1 MDVLGTEDKA
11 DLLAL
16 FKGVGG
22 GDLVLIALGGE
33 GHIVNARGDGLGVEV
48 VLDVRDLD
56 LLAVFE
62 GPRRRAGP
70 GLKVG
75 VERDA
80 LLNVLDLFE
89 EVLPDRPCSRRGSA
103 LRRAP

>member
-1 MDVLGTEDKA
+1 MDVLWTEDKA

-80 LLNVLDLFE
+80 LLNVLDLLKKFI
-89 EVLPDRPCSRRGSA
+89 A
-103 LRRAP
+103 

>member
-1 MDVLGTEDKA
+1 MDVFGTEDKA

-48 VLDVRDLD
+48 VLDIRDLD

-75 VERDA
+75 VEGDA
-80 LLNVLDLFE
+80 LLNVLDL
-89 EVLPDRPCSRRGSA
+89 
-103 LRRAP
+103 